1 MHVRM
6 RRGMCAAQRTFA
18 TLAVVLGLLSAEAV
32 LAQQS
37 EQPSAPPFKAK
48 KLQQLLAPIALYP
61 DELIAWG
68 G

>member
-1 MHVRM
+1 
-6 RRGMCAAQRTFA
+6 
-18 TLAVVLGLLSAEAV
+18 V
-32 LAQQS
+32 LAQQP